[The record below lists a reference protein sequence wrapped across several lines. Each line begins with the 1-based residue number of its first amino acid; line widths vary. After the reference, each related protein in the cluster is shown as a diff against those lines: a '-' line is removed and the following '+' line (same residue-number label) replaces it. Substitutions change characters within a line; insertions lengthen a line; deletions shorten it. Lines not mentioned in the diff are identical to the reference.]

1 MPANNASTAQE
12 SLHLKPEQWDSE
24 HQEILMIDG
33 MHCGSCAI
41 AVEALLK
48 KQPGVRDAAVNFAAD
63 VALICWDTEKPPLAN
78 LQQAVAR
85 LGYRLHDSVDP
96 ERSKFQAESVRKHLQ
111 RRLAVAVVFGMW
123 SMMPALLIYLASFGA
138 VEPEVLWP
146 LALASGL
153 FAVPVVLY
161 SGSHFYRV
169 GWRTLIAGAPG
180 LDSLIFLAVFA
191 ACIIS
196 TWQLFSGSHHVY
208 FDAAVML
215 ITFQLIASL
224 LDTSVRRRASEVIRR
239 YLQDVPERV
248 TVKAA
253 DGKLETRLA
262 KDVSV
267 GERIFL
273 QAGDP
278 LALDGDVLWGHGQ
291 VDLSML
297 TGEHLPQSAGPGGE
311 LFAGCQLVEG
321 ELELTV
327 TAIIGRRRIDR
338 LSRSISALL
347 SRKTSLQRL
356 TDRIARILLPV
367 IVTAAALAVGLALF
381 QGVSAP
387 EAAARGL
394 AVMIIS
400 CPCALSLAIPLVI
413 TMGHA
418 NMISRGIVLRDPA
431 ALEAAAKVEA
441 IIFDKTGTLTTAV
454 PSVDTITPAGQ
465 WKESTLLQLARDILK
480 ESAHPV
486 AKGLAADTA
495 SGPAAASDGAR
506 ESIAGA
512 GTRWVSGETTALAG
526 QASWLRKQGVEV
538 PSTEDTGMSVYLA
551 CNGLYAGKIG
561 FKETLRPETV
571 STINQLT
578 RQGFTIYLLS
588 GDTHNAC
595 LDFAE
600 RLGIPSKHVIS
611 GYSPEQKH
619 RFIETIEKQ
628 ANVVFVGD
636 GLNDGLALA
645 GARLGVAV
653 GDASSV
659 AGAAAAIYLTES
671 IAKVPAT
678 LLLARRARKL
688 MHQNLFWAVGY
699 NAVVIPLAVSGW
711 VQPVIA
717 AIAMSLSSVCVL
729 LNSLRMQKQ
738 VSGEDL
744 NNTSPA
750 ISGEASPA

>member
-12 SLHLKPEQWDSE
+12 FLHRDFE
-24 HQEILMIDG
+24 HQEILMIEG

-63 VALICWDTEKPPLAN
+63 VALICWDTEKPPLAS

-85 LGYRLHDSVDP
+85 LGYRLHVSVDP
-96 ERSKFQAESVRKHLQ
+96 ERSKLQAESVRKHLQ

-123 SMMPALLIYLASFGA
+123 SMMPALLIYLAPFGA
-138 VEPEVLWP
+138 PEPEVLWP

-215 ITFQLIASL
+215 ITFQLIARL
-224 LDTSVRRRASEVIRR
+224 LDTSVRGRASEVIRR

-248 TVKAA
+248 TVKAS

-262 KDVSV
+262 KDVSA

-273 QAGDP
+273 QAGDQ
-278 LALDGDVLWGHGQ
+278 LALDGNVFRGHGQ
-291 VDLSML
+291 ADLSML
-297 TGEHLPQSAGPGGE
+297 TGEHLPQLLGPGDE

-327 TAIIGRRRIDR
+327 TAITGQRRIDR

-347 SRKTSLQRL
+347 SRKTTLQRL
-356 TDRIARILLPV
+356 TDRIAQILLPV
-367 IVTAAALAVGLALF
+367 IVAAAALAVVLALF

-431 ALEAAAKVEA
+431 ALEAAAKIGA
-441 IIFDKTGTLTTAV
+441 IVFDKTGTLTTGV

-465 WKESTLLQLARDILK
+465 WTENTLSQLARDILR

-495 SGPAAASDGAR
+495 SGLATASDGTR

-512 GTRWVSGETTALAG
+512 GTRWVHGVNTALAG

-561 FKETLRPETV
+561 FKETLRPEAV

-600 RLGIPSKHVIS
+600 RLGISSKRVIS

-628 ANVVFVGD
+628 TNVVFVGD

-645 GARLGVAV
+645 GARLGIAV
-653 GDASSV
+653 GNAASV
-659 AGAAAAIYLTES
+659 AGAAAAVYLTES
-671 IAKVPAT
+671 IVKVPAT
-678 LLLARRARKL
+678 LQLARRARKL

-699 NAVVIPLAVSGW
+699 NAVVIPLAIIGW

-738 VSGEDL
+738 VSGDDP
-744 NNTSPA
+744 NNTPPVVNRA
-750 ISGEASPA
+750 ASPA